1 MVGYSAD
8 DLMDIVYN
16 LNLNDLKNDYSIKY
30 LKNFSIS
37 SSNKIKEFL
46 NKLYFSKNKIYFSD
60 IKKNNEYLLKVTT
73 TSLKYKRQIIIPD
86 ELYLLNIHPDTF
98 KIIDAVMMSST
109 FPLIYSPYKVNDG
122 YFLDGG
128 IKNKINLDLFKNEF
142 GLKLSFRIVKN
153 MNYYPFSI
161 YQNNVVINIPVN
173 IKAFDFNLTKHDLN
187 KLIEAGY
194 KSTNAYLDYFL
205 NNKISRY

>member
-73 TSLKYKRQIIIPD
+73 TSLKHKRQIIIPD

>member
-73 TSLKYKRQIIIPD
+73 TSLIHKRQIIIPD